1 MNNPEALVIPAK
13 AGTATLK
20 RKLAKALVIPA
31 KAGTATPFTP
41 LEQCIYAALETYSN
55 VHRGSGHNSVVST
68 RLYEQAR
75 KTVLEYLGLPGSRYS
90 VIFCTPLRA
99 VKLTAQLREK
109 DYKSVSGHDFGL
121 AIGLTALAVKKS
133 ALPAGAPFETGGGTT
148 RLMSKDWVLWA
159 KGPDKFEPG
168 TPAIIN
174 VIALAKVLQ
183 LRGKPGQEALADQGM
198 ENLSANEILY
208 QDEFGTYTGR
218 QLLDQ
223 LRQALIGRDMEVPTS
238 DGSKP
243 YINLDNS
250 ASTPTF
256 TPVWDAFRKTMLQ
269 PEAVK
274 KQIVEEV
281 KCICASF
288 LGASQSGYEVIFT
301 SNTTEAINLAAE
313 SLGREFGPETE
324 PVVINTLLEHS
335 SNDLPWRMLSGG
347 TLIRLSIDNEG
358 SIDLNELENLL
369 KAYNRDEQFGKKR
382 VRLVAISGA
391 SNVLGICNDLTEIS
405 RIVHRYDA
413 RLLVD
418 AAQLVAHREVKMEQA
433 GIDYLAFSAHKIY
446 APFGTGALVTRK
458 GLLTFNSSEM
468 ERIRLSGEENAGG
481 IAALGKAILLVQ
493 RIGMDIITQ
502 EESALIRR
510 ALAGLSAVPGLHLYG
525 ISDPDSPAIARKTGV
540 MVFSLKG
547 KMANQIS
554 RELAVRSAIG
564 TRYGCHCAH
573 ILIKHILGVSPGLEK
588 FQRRMLSVL
597 PNLRLPGVARVS
609 FGLQNTGQEVD
620 ILIDSLI
627 HLNHNLNN

>member
-13 AGTATLK
+13 AGT
-20 RKLAKALVIPA
+20 P
-31 KAGTATPFTP
+31 TPFAE
-41 LEQCIYAALETYSN
+41 LEQCVYAALETYSN

-68 RLYEQAR
+68 RLYEGAR
-75 KTVLEYLGLPGSRYS
+75 NAVIEYLGLSRSRYS

-99 VKLTAQLREK
+99 AKLTAQLREK
-109 DYKSVSGHDFGL
+109 DFKSVSSQDFGL
-121 AIGLTALAVKKS
+121 AIGLIALAIRKS

-174 VIALAKVLQ
+174 VIALAKALQ
-183 LRGKPGQEALADQGM
+183 LSGKPGQAAPADQGM
-198 ENLSANEILY
+198 ENLAANDILY
-208 QDEFGTYTGR
+208 QDELRDYSGR
-218 QLLDQ
+218 QLLEQ
-223 LRQALIGRDMEVPTS
+223 LRHTLIGRNLEVPAA

-256 TPVWDAFRKTMLQ
+256 TPVWEAFRKTLLQ
-269 PEAVK
+269 SEAVK
-274 KQIVEEV
+274 KQIVDEV
-281 KCICASF
+281 KCICAGF
-288 LGASQSGYEVIFT
+288 LGAPQSGYEVIFT

-335 SNDLPWRMLSGG
+335 SNDLPWRMLPGG
-347 TLIRLSIDNEG
+347 TLLRLSIDNEG
-358 SIDLNELENLL
+358 FIDLSELENLL
-369 KAYNRDEQFGKKR
+369 KAYNREKQFGKKR

-391 SNVLGICNDLTEIS
+391 SNVLGICNDLSEIS

-418 AAQLVAHREVKMEQA
+418 AAQLAAHREVKMEQD

-446 APFGTGALVTRK
+446 APFGTGALVARK
-458 GLLTFNSSEM
+458 GLLAFSPSEM
-468 ERIRLSGEENAGG
+468 DRIRDSGEENAAG
-481 IAALGKAILLVQ
+481 IAALGKALLLVQ
-493 RIGMDIITQ
+493 RIGMDIIAK
-502 EESALIRR
+502 EEAALIQR
-510 ALAGLSAVPGLHLYG
+510 ALTGMSAISGLQTYGLSDPASPGFN
-525 ISDPDSPAIARKTGV
+525 RKTGV
-540 MVFSLKG
+540 IVFSLKS

-554 RELAVRSAIG
+554 RELAARSAIG

-573 ILIKHILGVSPGLEK
+573 ILIKHILGVSPGLET
-588 FQRRMLSVL
+588 FQRRMLTVL

-609 FGLQNTGQEVD
+609 FGIQNTEQEVD
-620 ILIDSLI
+620 ILIRTLTA
-627 HLNHNLNN
+627 LTGNRQPATGNQ

>member
-1 MNNPEALVIPAK
+1 MNNPEALVIPA
-13 AGTATLK
+13 L
-20 RKLAKALVIPA
+20 
-31 KAGTATPFTP
+31 AGTATPFTS

-68 RLYEQAR
+68 RLYEGAR
-75 KTVLEYLGLPGSRYS
+75 KTVLEYLGLPGSLYS

-99 VKLTAQLREK
+99 AKLTAQLRGK
-109 DYKSVSGHDFGL
+109 DYKSVSSQDFGL

-174 VIALAKVLQ
+174 VIALAKALQ
-183 LRGKPGQEALADQGM
+183 LRGKPGQATTADHEK
-198 ENLSANEILY
+198 ENLSTDEILY
-208 QDEFGTYTGR
+208 QDELRDYAGR
-218 QLLDQ
+218 QLLEQ
-223 LRQALIGRDMEVPTS
+223 LRQTLIGRDMEVPTP

-256 TPVWDAFRKTMLQ
+256 VPVWNAFRKTMLQ
-269 PEAVK
+269 PDAVK
-274 KQIVEEV
+274 KQIVKEV
-281 KCICASF
+281 KSICAGF
-288 LGASQSGYEVIFT
+288 LGAPQSEYEVIFT

-324 PVVINTLLEHS
+324 PVVINSLLEHS
-335 SNDLPWRMLSGG
+335 SNDLPWRMLPGG
-347 TLIRLSIDNEG
+347 TLLRLSIDNEG
-358 SIDLNELENLL
+358 FIDLKELESLL
-369 KAYNRDEQFGKKR
+369 KAYNRDERFGKKR

-391 SNVLGICNDLTEIS
+391 SNVLGTCNDLTEIS

-418 AAQLVAHREVKMEQA
+418 AAQLVAHREVKMEQT

-446 APFGTGALVTRK
+446 APFGTGALVVRK
-458 GLLTFNSSEM
+458 GLLVFSQSEM
-468 ERIRLSGEENAGG
+468 DQIRSSGEENAGG
-481 IAALGKAILLVQ
+481 IAALGKALLLVQ
-493 RIGMDIITQ
+493 RIGMDSIAD

-510 ALAGLSAVPGLHLYG
+510 TLTGLASIPGLQTYG
-525 ISDPDSPAIARKTGV
+525 LSDPDSPVFHRKTGV

-554 RELAVRSAIG
+554 RELAARSAIG

-573 ILIKHILGVSPGLEK
+573 ILIKHILGVSPGLET
-588 FQRRMLSVL
+588 FQRRMLMVL

-609 FGLQNTGQEVD
+609 FGLQNTPQEVD
-620 ILIDSLI
+620 TLIHSLI
-627 HLNHNLNN
+627 ALTGNRHPATGNHQPAYGPASAPAQ